1 MAAAPGVRRSELGD
15 ALRACRGAFIGVG
28 VMSCMINLLY
38 LTGSLFMLE
47 VYDRVLPSR
56 SVPTLV
62 GLAILAGG
70 LYMAQ
75 GVLDLIRIRI
85 LGRIGTALDESL
97 NSRVFDTVVRLPLTA
112 GARNEGLQPLRD
124 LDNIRSFLSG
134 MGPGAFFDLPWLPFY
149 LAICFAF
156 HVMIGL
162 TALVGAII
170 LVTLTI
176 VTEFMSRR
184 PAREAL
190 GLAARRNDLAATSR
204 RNAEVLVAMGMSGRL
219 NKRWSEANQ
228 NYLAGNQRASDVSGG
243 LGAIAKVMRMTLQ
256 SAVLAVG
263 AYLVIHQEATAGIII
278 AGSIL
283 SARALAPVDLAI
295 AHWKGFVAA
304 RQSWHRLNRLL
315 ESLPAQTAQTVLQNP
330 SSRLAV
336 EAVSIA
342 PPGEQRIV
350 VQDVT
355 FALEAG
361 NGLGVIGPSGSG
373 KSSLVRALV
382 GVWQPFRGKVR
393 LDGAALD
400 QWSSDVL
407 GRHVGYLP
415 QDVELFAGTV
425 AQNICRFDPE
435 ARSEA
440 IIAAAKEAGV
450 HQMIIKMRDGY
461 DTQIGEQGAA
471 LSAGQAQRVALAR
484 ALYGDPFLIVLDE
497 PNSNLDTE
505 GDEAL
510 TRAVRSARERG
521 AIVVVVAH
529 RPVGIEAVDMLLVL
543 KDGRMHAFG
552 PKDTVLGQVLQRV
565 APPAPAIKVVS
576 EAGAAK
582 SGVAKS

>member
-1 MAAAPGVRRSELGD
+1 MAVAPIVRRSELGE
-15 ALRACRGAFIGVG
+15 ALGACRSAFIGVG
-28 VMSCMINLLY
+28 VMSCIINLLY
-38 LTGSLFMLE
+38 LTGSMFMLE

-56 SVPTLV
+56 SVPTLI
-62 GLAILAGG
+62 GLIVLAAG

-75 GVLDLIRIRI
+75 GVLDVIRSRI
-85 LGRIGTALDESL
+85 LGRVGTALDEAL
-97 NSRVFDTVVRLPLTA
+97 NARVFDTIVRLPLMI
-112 GARNEGLQPLRD
+112 GGRNEGLQPLRD
-124 LDNIRSFLSG
+124 LDNVRSFLGG
-134 MGPGAFFDLPWLPFY
+134 MGPSAFFDLPWLPFY

-156 HVMIGL
+156 HVLIGV
-162 TALVGAII
+162 TALAGAII
-170 LVTLTI
+170 LVSLTLI
-176 VTEFMSRR
+176 TEYMSRQ
-184 PAREAL
+184 PARQAI
-190 GLAARRNDLAATSR
+190 GLASRRNDLAAASR

-219 NKRWSEANQ
+219 TKRWSDANEK
-228 NYLAGNQRASDVSGG
+228 YLAGNQRASDVAGG
-243 LGAIAKVMRMTLQ
+243 LGAIAKVLRMMLQ
-256 SAVLAVG
+256 SAVLGVG

-295 AHWKGFVAA
+295 AHWKSFVAA

-315 ESLPAQTAQTVLQNP
+315 EQMPVKATPTLLQSP
-330 SSRLAV
+330 SSQLSVEGLAIV
-336 EAVSIA
+336 A
-342 PPGEQRIV
+342 PGDQKVI

-355 FALEAG
+355 FALSAG
-361 NGLGVIGPSGSG
+361 SGLGVIGPSGSG

-382 GVWQPFRGKVR
+382 GVWQPVRGKVR

-400 QWSSDVL
+400 QWSSDLL

-425 AQNICRFDPE
+425 AQNVSRFDPE
-435 ARSEA
+435 AKPDG

-450 HQMIIKMRDGY
+450 HDMIVKMRDGY
-461 DTQIGEQGAA
+461 NTEVGEQGTA
-471 LSAGQAQRVALAR
+471 LSAGQAQRLALAR

-510 TRAVRSARERG
+510 TRAVRGARERG

-529 RPVGIEAVDMLLVL
+529 RPIGIEGVDQILVL
-543 KDGRMHAFG
+543 KDGRMQAFG
-552 PKDTVLGQVLQRV
+552 PKETVLAQVLQPRV
-565 APPAPAIKVVS
+565 TAPAPIKIVS
-576 EAGAAK
+576 D